1 MSVRGAPSS
10 RSLLPRHPN
19 SSSHMT
25 SDPNDEFSEAAVLEW
40 ISLADFYV
48 WPHITQVF
56 TVADCMY
63 TTRSRDTNN
72 EFATTLNARL

>member
-56 TVADCMY
+56 TVADSKEVY
-63 TTRSRDTNN
+63 VYDKIKRY
-72 EFATTLNARL
+72 